1 MPEKIVPFSKK
12 QRQVLS
18 WWHPESPVNTYD
30 GIICD
35 GSIRAGKTFPFGI
48 SFVAWAFHN
57 FEDQNFAICG
67 KSVGA
72 IYRNVLIWLLPLL
85 RRRGYTCHEKRTRNL
100 VIITYRN
107 RTNYFYYFGGK
118 DESSQDLIQGMTL
131 AGVLLDEVALMPE
144 SFVNQITGRCS
155 VEGAKFWFNC
165 NPEGPSHYFK
175 LNWLDQADAKNM
187 IHIHFNMDD
196 NPSLSDAVKARY
208 KGLYSGV
215 FYQRMILGL
224 WVMAEGAIYD
234 MFLDHCLYSDD
245 ALPDFQECPRWREYI
260 AIDYGTQNATV
271 FLHIIDD
278 GEKVWVHDEW
288 YHSGRESQ
296 RQKTD
301 AEYADALR
309 EFMEWKRMPLVIM
322 DPSAASFKAEL
333 RKRGLSIKAANNDVL
348 NGIRNVQTMFQTGR
362 LLVNKDRCKNLIR
375 ELQGYVW
382 DKKACERGKEEPLK
396 TNDHG
401 PDALRYYINT
411 MIPKYRI
418 AGPEN
423 G

>member
-1 MPEKIVPFSKK
+1 MPESIVPFSRK
-12 QRQVLS
+12 QRKVLS
-18 WWHPESPVNTYD
+18 WWHPDSPVNDYD

-48 SFVAWAFHN
+48 SFVAWAFHA

-72 IYRNVLIWLLPLL
+72 IYRNVLRWLLPLL
-85 RRRGYTCHEKRTRNL
+85 RRRGYTCHEKRSQNL

-118 DESSQDLIQGMTL
+118 DESSQDLVQGITL

-155 VEGAKFWFNC
+155 VTGSKLWFNC
-165 NPEGPSHYFK
+165 NPEGPSHFFK
-175 LNWLDQADAKNM
+175 LNWLDRADALNL
-187 IHIHFNMDD
+187 IHIHFMMDD
-196 NPSLSDAVKARY
+196 NPSLDEKIKARY
-208 KGLYSGV
+208 RAMYHGV
-215 FYQRMILGL
+215 FYQRMILGK

-234 MFLDHCLYSDD
+234 MFLDECMHDSD
-245 ALPDFQECPRWREYI
+245 ALPNFQDCPNWREYV

-278 GEKVWVHDEW
+278 GEKIWVEDEY

-296 RQKTD
+296 QQKTD
-301 AEYADALR
+301 EEYANDLR
-309 EFMEWKRMPLVIM
+309 QFLEFKRSVVVIL
-322 DPSAASFKAEL
+322 DPSAASFKTLL
-333 RKRGLSIKAANNDVL
+333 RKRGLPIRDAKNDVL
-348 NGIRNVQTMFQTGR
+348 DGIRKVQTMFGYGQ
-362 LLVNKDRCKNLIR
+362 LSVNKKCKNLIR

-382 DKKACERGKEEPLK
+382 DKKACERGDEKPVK
-396 TNDHG
+396 TADHG
-401 PDALRYYINT
+401 PDALRYFVNT
-411 MIPKYRI
+411 IISKYRI
-418 AGPEN
+418 GKD
-423 G
+423 GTT